1 MADVHTAPG
10 AHTDTY
16 EPGSA
21 ALRPDPRWR
30 NDASFTLLV
39 ASLVLMVL
47 TLVFWVS

>member
-1 MADVHTAPG
+1 MAGVHTAAR

-16 EPGSA
+16 ETGSA

-30 NDASFTLLV
+30 NDASFTMLV
-39 ASLVLMVL
+39 ASLLLMVL